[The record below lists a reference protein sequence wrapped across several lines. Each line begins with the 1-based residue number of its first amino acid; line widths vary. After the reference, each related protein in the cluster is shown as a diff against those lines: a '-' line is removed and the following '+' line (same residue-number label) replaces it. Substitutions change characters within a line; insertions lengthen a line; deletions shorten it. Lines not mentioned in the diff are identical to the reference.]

1 MWQGR
6 HGRGQCSRLWSR
18 RQPAAL
24 SHKAF
29 LPISVIVVNLVPVLS
44 GHQTR
49 PNPGGLFRW
58 LKRSSLLAA
67 GVLVVIA
74 GILIAPLPGP
84 GGVPVIALGL
94 ILILRSSYRAKRYFI
109 RAQYARPRWVYPF
122 RRLLRRNPEFGPV
135 FWQQALRAEK
145 MVLRRRRRPLIR
157 LRKKMRRMWRRA
169 FG

>member
-1 MWQGR
+1 MTLVQ
-6 HGRGQCSRLWSR
+6 
-18 RQPAAL
+18 AL
-24 SHKAF
+24 
-29 LPISVIVVNLVPVLS
+29 P
-44 GHQTR
+44 GTQTR

-58 LKRSSLLAA
+58 LKRSSMLGV

-122 RRLLRRNPEFGPV
+122 RRLLRRNPE
-135 FWQQALRAEK
+135 
-145 MVLRRRRRPLIR
+145 
-157 LRKKMRRMWRRA
+157 
-169 FG
+169 

>member
-1 MWQGR
+1 MTLVQ
-6 HGRGQCSRLWSR
+6 
-18 RQPAAL
+18 AL
-24 SHKAF
+24 
-29 LPISVIVVNLVPVLS
+29 P
-44 GHQTR
+44 GTR
-49 PNPGGLFRW
+49 ARPRPGDAFRW
-58 LKRSSLLAA
+58 LKRSSLLAV